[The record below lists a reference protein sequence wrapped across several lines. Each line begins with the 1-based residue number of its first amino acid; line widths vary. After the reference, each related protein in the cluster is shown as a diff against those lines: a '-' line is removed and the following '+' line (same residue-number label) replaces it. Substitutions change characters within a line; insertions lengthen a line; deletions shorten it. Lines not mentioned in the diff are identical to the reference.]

1 MHPDS
6 AREDEGLGFRATAPR
21 LDQRVDRLPVLGDA
35 VRRVLEGR
43 MDEHGALSGDIG
55 VRLGIPQLA
64 HDGLDL
70 LLREPSRFRLGSG
83 EPPDAIAAWPATLRG
98 AKPPGQPFTPWRLLE
113 HIRISQWDIVEFTK
127 SAKHVSPEWPAGYWP
142 QSDAPPDAAA
152 WDKSVAQ
159 VEQDLRAMQR
169 LVRDPATDLFGRIP
183 HGTGQTALREALV
196 LADHNS
202 YHVGQL
208 VLLRRLLGAW
218 KGD

>member
-1 MHPDS
+1 MAAKRPQKTKPDS
-6 AREDEGLGFRATAPR
+6 DRALRDHLLELLGK
-21 LDQRVDRLPVLGDA
+21 G
-35 VRRVLEGR
+35 
-43 MDEHGALSGDIG
+43 H
-55 VRLGIPQLA
+55 A
-64 HDGLDL
+64 HVT
-70 LLREPSRFRLGSG
+70 FQ
-83 EPPDAIAAWPATLRG
+83 DAIAAWPATLRG

-169 LVRDPATDLFGRIP
+169 LVRDPATDLFSRIP